1 MSYTV
6 SIRPVEL
13 TDMPAIT
20 AIYQHYVRTHTSTFE
35 IDPPDLVEM
44 TARLQRIRDAG
55 SPYLVAEEAGQVLGY
70 GYAGPYRPR
79 AAYRHTVENSVYLH
93 SDHVGR
99 GIGGR
104 LLATLIEQCTQA
116 GYREMIAVIGD
127 SQNHA
132 SIGLHVKAGF
142 VHVGTLRNVGF
153 KFERWL
159 DTVLMQKSLNGS
171 RE

>member
-6 SIRPVEL
+6 SVRPVDL

-20 AIYQHYVRTHTSTFE
+20 AIYQHYVRTHTATFE

-55 SPYLVAEEAGQVLGY
+55 SPYLVAEEAGQLLGY

-79 AAYRHTVENSVYLH
+79 AAYRHTVENSIYLH
-93 SDHVGR
+93 PDHVGR

-104 LLATLIEQCTQA
+104 LLAGLIERCTQA
-116 GYREMIAVIGD
+116 GYREMVAVIGD
-127 SQNHA
+127 SQNHS
-132 SIGLHVKAGF
+132 SIRLHAKAGF
-142 VHVGTLRNVGF
+142 THVGTLRNVGY
-153 KFERWL
+153 KFDRWL
-159 DTVLMQKSLNGS
+159 DTVLMQRSLNTDEG
-171 RE
+171 